1 MKVATLVDHYMSHGV
16 PRPAVILLDTEE
28 EIGCLVGALCLY
40 SFCYAQ
46 DPHDDTETGHPASRM
61 ASMLI
66 DQLGDGAEK
75 DLRFDWKRDE
85 AMIAAFR
92 QHLGLPPA
100 DQSGT
105 GWDGEIVEGPLS

>member
-1 MKVATLVDHYMSHGV
+1 
-16 PRPAVILLDTEE
+16 
-28 EIGCLVGALCLY
+28 
-40 SFCYAQ
+40 
-46 DPHDDTETGHPASRM
+46 M